1 MDRMSE
7 LVHYEIRDRVAV
19 ITVDNP
25 PVNALSPG
33 VPEAIETAVSR
44 AAKDPEARAAVLIG
58 AGSTFI
64 AGADIRFFE
73 TITTRESSIERS
85 RAIHARLLHIENC
98 SKPLV
103 AAIHGTAL
111 GGGLEFAMACHYR
124 VAVPAAKVGQPE
136 VLLGIIPGAGGTQR
150 LPRLAGA
157 AMALEMCTLGQHVA
171 AERAAATG
179 IIDRII
185 TGDLLSGAIAF
196 ALEKAQTGGVRKSR
210 EREDEIRDRAAA
222 LTACAKTRESLG
234 KTARGARGPYAAVEA
249 IQAGI
254 ELGFDAGCT
263 REIEIFADCVLSTES
278 HAMVKFFFAERE
290 VAKIPGIP
298 KDTPTLDIRSA
309 AVVGAGT
316 MGGGITMNYA
326 NAGIPVLLKEVTQE
340 ALDRGLA
347 IIQKNYQSSA
357 SKGKIS
363 QQQMDR
369 ALSLIT
375 PTLTYDGFDTVDI
388 VTEAVFEN
396 MDIKKATFAD
406 LGRVT
411 KPECIL
417 ASNTST
423 LDIDEFARASGRPAK
438 VIGTHYF
445 SPANVM
451 KLLECVRGRE
461 TSNET
466 IATCMKIAKKLNKI
480 GVLVRNCFGFVANRM
495 VAYYMRE
502 AYLLLEEGASVSQI
516 DHALVAFGLPV
527 GPFGM
532 QDIAGIDVGARIRQY
547 LRSIGKERSEGPQ
560 SVVPD
565 WLFEM
570 GRYGQK
576 TGAGWYR
583 YEAGSRTP
591 IPDPLIDELAR
602 KAAAERGVAR
612 RAMTEDEIVARIM
625 TALANEGA
633 NILDEGYALRP
644 GDIDVIYVYGFGFPR
659 HRGGPMYYADTV
671 GIKTVLDRVRS
682 YRAEFGDYWRPAPLI
697 ERLAATGGTFYG
709 WSTEGRAQAL
719 VEKV

>member
-1 MDRMSE
+1 MDPMSE
-7 LVHYEIRDRVAV
+7 LVHYEIRDQVAV

-33 VPEAIETAVSR
+33 VPEAIEAAVSR
-44 AAKDPEARAAVLIG
+44 AANDPEARAAVLIG

-85 RAIHARLLHIENC
+85 RAIHARLIHIENC
-98 SKPLV
+98 TKPLV

-157 AMALEMCTLGQHVA
+157 AMALEMCTLGQHVP
-171 AERAAATG
+171 AERASSAG

-196 ALEKAQTGGVRKSR
+196 ALEKAKTGGVRKSR
-210 EREDEIRDRAAA
+210 DQEDAIRDRAAA
-222 LTACAKTRESLG
+222 LAACAQTRVSLG

-254 ELGFDAGCT
+254 EHGFDAGCT

-278 HAMVKFFFAERE
+278 HAMVKLFFAERE

-298 KDTPTLDIRSA
+298 KDTSTLEIRSA

-326 NAGIPVLLKEVTQE
+326 NAGIPVLLKEVSQE

-347 IIQKNYQSSA
+347 VIRKNYQSSA
-357 SKGKIS
+357 TKGRIS

-396 MDIKKATFAD
+396 MDLKKATFAE

-411 KPECIL
+411 KPDCIL

-423 LDIDEFARASGRPAK
+423 LDIDEFARSSSRPAK

-451 KLLECVRGRE
+451 KLLEIVRGRE
-461 TSNET
+461 TSSET
-466 IATCMKIAKKLNKI
+466 IATCMKIAKKLNKV
-480 GVLVRNCFGFVANRM
+480 GVLVGNCFGFVANRM
-495 VAYYMRE
+495 IAYYMRE
-502 AYLLLEEGASVSQI
+502 AYLLLEEGATVPQI
-516 DHALVAFGLPV
+516 DRALVAFGLPV

-547 LRSIGKERSEGPQ
+547 LRSIGKERAEGPQ
-560 SVVPD
+560 SAVPD
-565 WLFEM
+565 WLFDM

-591 IPDPLIDELAR
+591 IPDPLIDDLAR
-602 KAAAERGVAR
+602 KAAAERGVTR
-612 RAMTEDEIVARIM
+612 RDMADDEIVARIM

-671 GIKTVLDRVRS
+671 GLKTVLDRVRS

-709 WSTEGRAQAL
+709 WSTEGRSL
-719 VEKV
+719 VQKT